1 MMSKTINVFKGDN
14 VEDIYPVVPT
24 QSTTYK
30 CAIPKISSV
39 NGDVVIDIKGA
50 SGLMKI
56 KGFNAGR
63 RIIDAYAICSAV
75 GNANNVLRFYNL
87 SAVSNSL
94 SILNIS
100 CATNA
105 KIRKPYL
112 FHRDND
118 TIHAGDVIC
127 VSGAGTAVSNLRC
140 TVVLKTIPA

>member
-1 MMSKTINVFKGDN
+1 MSKTINVFKGDN
-14 VEDIYPVVPT
+14 VENIYPVVPT

-30 CAIPKISSV
+30 CNIPKIAAV
-39 NGDVVIDIKGA
+39 NGDIVIDIAGA

-56 KGFNAGR
+56 KGFNAAR
-63 RIIDAYAICSAV
+63 RVINAYAICSTI

-94 SILNIS
+94 SMINIK
-100 CATNA
+100 CVTNA
-105 KIRKPYL
+105 TIQRAVL
-112 FHRDND
+112 LQRDND

-140 TVVLKTIPA
+140 TVVIKTIPA